1 MAKASTGPPS
11 CTSPQ
16 EPTMY
21 VCTFVLSSLAP
32 FFRIG
37 VTTASF
43 HTDGKVLIAIDVLI
57 SLVIEVINNWV
68 GG

>member
-1 MAKASTGPPS
+1 
-11 CTSPQ
+11 
-16 EPTMY
+16 MY

-43 HTDGKVLIAIDVLI
+43 HSDGKVPVAIDVLI

-68 GG
+68 GGLKGLLRTADRRQKDPLI